1 MTNRYKTSLLAIFL
15 VITALLFA
23 SCGEG
28 TTGRLSTDEVE
39 TIEDY
44 LMSSYFILRGD
55 TALPDSRSA
64 WDYTKE
70 VLLPTTADATTTA
83 KSNNYPEKGQN
94 TNVTITAEDLGNLV
108 FKVVNVTTYPRQDAI
123 INTTESYYIKDDG
136 DGYLDSGDNIC
147 IADGTTN
154 SNYRIKF
161 ETEYADGS
169 IRYEKVAANTF
180 DGSTNVQYA
189 AFDINGDLVF
199 PSGITYTPPSDTDA
213 NYSSMV
219 NYVQVYGD
227 PLNFYSDYTIIV
239 GTRYYTE
246 HGDAAKPTKTSVAY
260 ERTFTRE
267 VAVQNPKDKISAFS
281 LNLFSGVDFV
291 MKASETVIRYEI
303 RPNGKK
309 TVKTKTQLLDEITGG
324 SIVTFTANY
333 ETDDSGTVISS
344 GAPVAVY

>member
-28 TTGRLSTDEVE
+28 TTGRLSTDEVK

-44 LMSSYFILRGD
+44 LLSSYFMLRGD
-55 TALPDSRSA
+55 AELADSRAA

-70 VLLPTTADATTTA
+70 VLLPATDGATTTS

-94 TNVTITAEDLGNLV
+94 TNVTITGKDVGNNIYT
-108 FKVVNVTTYPRQDAI
+108 VVNVTTYPRQDAI
-123 INTTESYYIKDDG
+123 VSTTESYYIKDNG
-136 DGYLDSGDNIC
+136 DGYLNNHDSIC
-147 IADGTTN
+147 EADGTINT
-154 SNYRIKF
+154 NYRIAF

-169 IRYEKVAANTF
+169 IRYEKVAANTL
-180 DGSTNVQYA
+180 DGSNLQYA
-189 AFDINGDLVF
+189 PFDINGDLVF
-199 PSGITYTPPSDTDA
+199 PSGTTYTPPADTDA

-219 NYVQVYGD
+219 NYVQEYGD

-246 HGDAAKPTKTSVAY
+246 HGDLTKPTKTSLAY

-267 VAVQNPKDKISAFS
+267 AAVQNLDTKISA
-281 LNLFSGVDFV
+281 LTDYLFSGADFV
-291 MKASETVIRYEI
+291 IKASETVIRYEI